1 MKELFTIGHSVHTVE
16 GFAALLRKHSVNAL
30 CDVRSSPY
38 SRFTPQF
45 NRESLKED
53 VLKHHI
59 SYTYLGA
66 ELGPRS
72 SDPSCYENGK
82 VQYKR
87 LVEKEIFQQGLD
99 RLRKGINTYRIALMC
114 AEKDPLTCH
123 RMLLVCRNL
132 RGEDIL
138 IRHILEDGSLE
149 DNRDTEQRLMKLLK
163 IDPADL
169 FSSEEEQIQRA
180 YDLQAE
186 KVAYTLEEG
195 QGQGIA

>member
-1 MKELFTIGHSVHTVE
+1 
-16 GFAALLRKHSVNAL
+16 
-30 CDVRSSPY
+30 
-38 SRFTPQF
+38 
-45 NRESLKED
+45 
-53 VLKHHI
+53 
-59 SYTYLGA
+59 
-66 ELGPRS
+66 
-72 SDPSCYENGK
+72 
-82 VQYKR
+82 
-87 LVEKEIFQQGLD
+87 
-99 RLRKGINTYRIALMC
+99 
-114 AEKDPLTCH
+114 
-123 RMLLVCRNL
+123 CRNL

>member
-1 MKELFTIGHSVHTVE
+1 
-16 GFAALLRKHSVNAL
+16 
-30 CDVRSSPY
+30 
-38 SRFTPQF
+38 
-45 NRESLKED
+45 
-53 VLKHHI
+53 
-59 SYTYLGA
+59 
-66 ELGPRS
+66 
-72 SDPSCYENGK
+72 
-82 VQYKR
+82 
-87 LVEKEIFQQGLD
+87 
-99 RLRKGINTYRIALMC
+99 MC